1 MQNKKI
7 LPHFYLLLT
16 LTYFYLFICLFSVFF
31 GFRFL
36 FWIYC
41 IHYIVN
47 DNSLSIFSLCSVFA
61 RNIFLPYRMIDS
73 ALHQLLSGRT

>member
-41 IHYIVN
+41 NHYIVN

>member
-41 IHYIVN
+41 FHYIVN